1 MFDQNLFLAILWTI
15 TSATTFANILVR
27 VRNNQPFFGWCI
39 CLGLNISCAVMY
51 YMLYFAK

>member
-15 TSATTFANILVR
+15 TSTAVFANILIR
-27 VRNNQPFFGWCI
+27 ARNNQPFFGWCI
-39 CLGLNISCAVMY
+39 CLGLDISCAVMY